1 MLKQILIIIAVILLV
16 GCQMPESETTGDSS
30 EVKEI
35 STVLD
40 DLDQI
45 EALDEELNDNINL
58 DELDNIALE

>member
-16 GCQMPESETTGDSS
+16 GCQIPESEMIRDSS